1 VRVGPIVCGQLLALR
16 STIAGC
22 SGPIAGPSQAA
33 LVVVHPWALA
43 GQLES
48 NLDHRAA
55 AVGSLVEGILALEA
69 DSPGFAQ
76 GSLDPEAGI
85 AVAVEDSHQAVD
97 LDRRMNRKLRAHQ
110 AHHETNLGMGLCALK
125 PRQ

>member
-16 STIAGC
+16 STIAGY

-43 GQLES
+43 GQLEA

-55 AVGSLVEGILALEA
+55 AVGSLVEGILVLEA

-76 GSLDPEAGI
+76 GSHDPEAGI
-85 AVAVEDSHQAVD
+85 AVAV
-97 LDRRMNRKLRAHQ
+97 
-110 AHHETNLGMGLCALK
+110 
-125 PRQ
+125 